1 MVQKAGEIGLIH
13 WGYKCDYGLYTVF
26 VVGNWHN
33 YFLLWVELVST
44 TDQSEEEGGIK
55 KEEMTGDDSTCTEDE
70 FADTLE
76 APVIHEIN
84 PALINTTPGQKI
96 TIQVSFT
103 SEEKPS
109 IEWRKGGLLL
119 KTGEGQNKVWSV

>member
-1 MVQKAGEIGLIH
+1 MV
-13 WGYKCDYGLYTVF
+13 YK
-26 VVGNWHN
+26 WN
-33 YFLLWVELVST
+33 YIFLLFFVWIELVST
-44 TDQSEEEGGIK
+44 TDQSEEEGGMK
-55 KEEMTGDDSTCTEDE
+55 KEETTEDDSTCTEDE

-84 PALINTTPGQKI
+84 PAQISTTPGQKI

-103 SEEKPS
+103 SDEKPS

-119 KTGEGQNKVWSV
+119 KTGEEQSNTKG

>member
-1 MVQKAGEIGLIH
+1 METDIII
-13 WGYKCDYGLYTVF
+13 F
-26 VVGNWHN
+26 
-33 YFLLWVELVST
+33 LWVELVST
-44 TDQSEEEGGIK
+44 TDQSEGEGGIK
-55 KEEMTGDDSTCTEDE
+55 KEETTGDDSTCMEDE

-103 SEEKPS
+103 SDEKPS

-119 KTGEGQNKVWSV
+119 KTGERRNKVWSVLQVLYKEIKYSSPISSKF